1 MSRRD
6 FVLSEL
12 GLTPLWVRPERIT
25 RSMAAASAETGQP
38 GPQPVAQAVP
48 QPVAMEPAP
57 LQPTMRSAA
66 DAVRSAIADAAPAL
80 RPPLAATSPNPAPAT
95 RGAPVQQVK
104 LVIGEGARA
113 ERIASLDWQALQR
126 EVAGCTACGLC
137 QTRTQTVFG
146 VGNPQAELLV
156 VGEAPG
162 AEEDRQG
169 EPFVGA
175 AGKLLDNLLAAIG
188 EKRGERVFIANV
200 LKCRPPG
207 NRNPQAEEVLQ
218 CAPFLARQIA
228 LIRPRLIF
236 AVGRFA
242 IQTLLQTEAPV
253 GALRGKVHEVDGI
266 PVVVGYHPAY
276 LLRNLPDKARA
287 WHDLLLVEDQLTQLA
302 GKQG

>member
-6 FVLSEL
+6 LILSEL
-12 GLTPLWVRPERIT
+12 GLTPLWVRPELLAEPEAVAEPEIAARI
-25 RSMAAASAETGQP
+25 A
-38 GPQPVAQAVP
+38 PVADDAPPPPVRREAPVIVVPHTQPERAPSAPAPTAAPVRPAAPPPRGNGGPSVHATIAPLAEADSSRARDIAAMDWATLQQAV
-48 QPVAMEPAP
+48 
-57 LQPTMRSAA
+57 T
-66 DAVRSAIADAAPAL
+66 
-80 RPPLAATSPNPAPAT
+80 
-95 RGAPVQQVK
+95 
-104 LVIGEGARA
+104 
-113 ERIASLDWQALQR
+113 
-126 EVAGCTACGLC
+126 GCTACGLC
-137 QTRTQTVFG
+137 KTRTHAVFG

-175 AGKLLDNLLAAIG
+175 AGKLLDNMLAAIG

-207 NRNPQAEEVLQ
+207 NRNPQPEEVLQ
-218 CAPFLARQIA
+218 CAPLLARQIE

-236 AVGRFA
+236 AIGRFA
-242 IQTLLQTEAPV
+242 IQTLLQTDAPV
-253 GALRGKVHEVDGI
+253 GALRGKLHQVNDI

-287 WHDLLLVEDQLTQLA
+287 WRDLLLVQQRLQALTA
-302 GKQG
+302 ASRD

>member
-6 FVLSEL
+6 LVLEEL
-12 GLTPLWVRPERIT
+12 GLTPLWVRPELLAGPDEPTAAEPVANAPPAEQASPVSPPVEAPAPRREPPRIVVPHAPAE
-25 RSMAAASAETGQP
+25 RAAAARPVVAAPPPARGNG
-38 GPQPVAQAVP
+38 GPNVRATL
-48 QPVAMEPAP
+48 AP
-57 LQPTMRSAA
+57 LA
-66 DAVRSAIADAAPAL
+66 DADSTRAREIAA
-80 RPPLAATSPNPAPAT
+80 
-95 RGAPVQQVK
+95 
-104 LVIGEGARA
+104 
-113 ERIASLDWQALQR
+113 LDWQSLQAA
-126 EVAGCTACGLC
+126 VTGCTACGLC
-137 QTRTQTVFG
+137 KTRTQAVFG

-175 AGKLLDNLLAAIG
+175 AGKLLDNMLAAIG

-207 NRNPQAEEVLQ
+207 NRNPQPDEVLQ
-218 CAPFLARQIA
+218 CAPYLARQIE

-242 IQTLLQTEAPV
+242 IQTLLQTDAPV
-253 GALRGKVHEVDGI
+253 GALRGKLHQVNDI

-287 WHDLLLVEDQLTQLA
+287 WRDLLLVQQRLRELA
-302 GKQG
+302 ATER

>member
-6 FVLSEL
+6 LVLAEL
-12 GLTPLWVRPERIT
+12 GLTPLWVRPRLISTAPVE
-25 RSMAAASAETGQP
+25 AAPPPPQATTSATSSPPVVAATTSAAQARAALVAEAP
-38 GPQPVAQAVP
+38 AAPRMPVPAPVAATTPVP
-48 QPVAMEPAP
+48 
-57 LQPTMRSAA
+57 SAA
-66 DAVRSAIADAAPAL
+66 QRA
-80 RPPLAATSPNPAPAT
+80 
-95 RGAPVQQVK
+95 GAPVQHAK
-104 LVIGEGARA
+104 LWVGEGERA
-113 ERIASLDWQALQR
+113 MRIAQLDWQALQA
-126 EVAGCTACGLC
+126 EVSSCTACGLC

-162 AEEDRQG
+162 AEEDRLG

-175 AGKLLDNLLAAIG
+175 AGKLLDNMLAAIG

-207 NRNPQAEEVLQ
+207 NRNPQAEEVQQ

-228 LIRPRLIF
+228 LVQPRLIF

-287 WHDLLLVEDQLTQLA
+287 WRDLLLLEAELTKRSTLPL
-302 GKQG
+302 